1 MIFAER
7 FREYI
12 SLHTLYT
19 TTFSNENIPPFR
31 QKPEENRKPSKTY
44 SVKSIFMPSRR
55 KFFHNFRQNSCNFR
69 EFMLYLKRFP
79 FGNQNAQIAQLV
91 EQRTENPRVAGSIPA
106 LGIFCCT
113 NIKKQQAAFSQHFR
127 LSIKNTVSLLKLIPK
142 RYRIFYLPKFS
153 VLSECVRTPAHRPFL
168 AHLPLLRIFPK
179 LCLFC

>member
-31 QKPEENRKPSKTY
+31 QKPEENRKLSKTY

-55 KFFHNFRQNSCNFR
+55 KFFHNFRQNSCSFR

-113 NIKKQQAAFSQHFR
+113 KAGFTFFCHSKIRQNL
-127 LSIKNTVSLLKLIPK
+127 LSPIAK
-142 RYRIFYLPKFS
+142 
-153 VLSECVRTPAHRPFL
+153 
-168 AHLPLLRIFPK
+168 K
-179 LCLFC
+179 LCTASPEIPGWIRCRVFFSA

>member
-12 SLHTLYT
+12 SWHIFYT

-31 QKPEENRKPSKTY
+31 QIPEENRKLSKTY

-79 FGNQNAQIAQLV
+79 FGNPNAQIAQLV

-113 NIKKQQAAFSQHFR
+113 NIKKQAAFSQHFR
-127 LSIKNTVSLLKLIPK
+127 LSTRKNPALQDSPPAAG
-142 RYRIFYLPKFS
+142 RFS
-153 VLSECVRTPAHRPFL
+153 DI
-168 AHLPLLRIFPK
+168 LPLRRSAILPGG
-179 LCLFC
+179 LF

>member
-31 QKPEENRKPSKTY
+31 QKPEENRKLSKTY

-106 LGIFCCT
+106 LGIFCYTKAGFTFFCHSKIRQ
-113 NIKKQQAAFSQHFR
+113 NL
-127 LSIKNTVSLLKLIPK
+127 LSPIAK
-142 RYRIFYLPKFS
+142 
-153 VLSECVRTPAHRPFL
+153 
-168 AHLPLLRIFPK
+168 K
-179 LCLFC
+179 LCTASPEIPGWIRCRVFFSA

>member
-44 SVKSIFMPSRR
+44 SVKSIFIPFTQ
-55 KFFHNFRQNSCNFR
+55 KFFYNFRQNSCNFR

-113 NIKKQQAAFSQHFR
+113 KAGFTFFATAKSGRISCLLSQKNSAPHLRKFPDGYGAEFFSAHDCPR
-127 LSIKNTVSLLKLIPK
+127 KL
-142 RYRIFYLPKFS
+142 FVFTDL
-153 VLSECVRTPAHRPFL
+153 
-168 AHLPLLRIFPK
+168 
-179 LCLFC
+179 

>member
-44 SVKSIFMPSRR
+44 SVKSIFIPFTQ
-55 KFFHNFRQNSCNFR
+55 KFFYNFRQNSCNFR

-113 NIKKQQAAFSQHFR
+113 NIKKAGSFFATLQTFHKKYGITFKTHSKAIPYF
-127 LSIKNTVSLLKLIPK
+127 LSS
-142 RYRIFYLPKFS
+142 
-153 VLSECVRTPAHRPFL
+153 
-168 AHLPLLRIFPK
+168 
-179 LCLFC
+179 